1 LPDKTKEKIMQ
12 VRDVSAAHGWYWVR
26 DAFKLFGKNPAIWIA
41 LTVVL
46 IIIWFVMGK
55 IPYLGPILLSLI
67 YPALLAGLMAGARK
81 VDSDGELELADLFSG
96 FRINTAQ
103 LITIGGIGLAL
114 QFILFGGLMLAG
126 IKEPPMPASGQVP
139 DVAAMQTYLAESA
152 LPILIGLALWVPIT
166 AALWFTSALLM
177 FNKMSAVD
185 AIKWSF
191 YACIANIIPFLIYGL
206 VMFGL
211 MLLVPFTLF
220 LGMIVLVPVMI
231 ITYYTAY
238 KDIFDEADAPQAI
251 NPPENV

>member
-1 LPDKTKEKIMQ
+1 MQ

-41 LTVVL
+41 LTIVL
-46 IIIWFVMGK
+46 IILWIVLGK
-55 IPYLGPILLSLI
+55 VPFLGPIVLGLT
-67 YPALLAGLMAGARK
+67 YPALFAGLMAGARK
-81 VDSDGELELADLFSG
+81 VERDGELELADLFSG
-96 FRINTAQ
+96 FRVNTNQ
-103 LITIGGIGLAL
+103 LLIVGAVGLVLQIVFMGGM
-114 QFILFGGLMLAG
+114 MLAG
-126 IKEPPMPASGQVP
+126 IKEPPMPASGQAP
-139 DVAAMQTYLAESA
+139 DFAAMQAYLSDIA
-152 LPILIGLALWVPIT
+152 LPVLIGMALWVPIT
-166 AALWFTSALLM
+166 AALWFTSALLI

-220 LGMIVLVPVMI
+220 LGMLVLVPVLI

-238 KDIFDEADAPQAI
+238 QDIFDETDAAQSI
-251 NPPENV
+251 NPPESA